1 MNNPIPWQA
10 ATLVVNTRSR
20 RGARLFR
27 EASDRLRA
35 EGIDLVHAIAEAHP
49 ARMRGQVERA
59 VEAGADLI
67 IVGGGDGSIS
77 GTIGALLGSDCTF
90 APLPLGTANSFART
104 LGIGTDLQ
112 DAVAAITGGQTRK
125 VDLGE
130 IDGRMFANSASIG
143 LSPIIGETIPSRLKR
158 YLGRLGYLLWGIG
171 TMLRFRPFRVT
182 IDCDGQVRTCWA
194 TEVRML
200 NGCFAG
206 GIQLTD
212 DASLGNGRIVV
223 QIVTGKSKLRL
234 AADWY
239 LRIVGLADAAE
250 GVEELEG
257 RQIQIRTSPP
267 QMVSLDGEVQ
277 ARTPVQLKVHHAAV
291 KVVIPAGQDSA
302 DLSLPPRKRAAP
314 VTGP

>member
-1 MNNPIPWQA
+1 MNSPAPWQA

-27 EASDRLRA
+27 EANDRLRA
-35 EGIDLVHAIAEAHP
+35 EGVHLTHAIAETRP
-49 ARMRGQVERA
+49 ARMRGHVERA
-59 VEAGADLI
+59 VDGGADLI
-67 IVGGGDGSIS
+67 IVGGGDGSIA
-77 GTIGALLGSDCTF
+77 GTIGALVGSDCTF

-104 LGIGTDLQ
+104 LGIGTELEE
-112 DAVAAITGGQTRK
+112 AVAAITGGRTRK

-143 LSPIIGETIPSRLKR
+143 LSPIIGETIPTRLKR
-158 YLGRLGYLLWGIG
+158 YFGRLGYLLWGIG
-171 TMLRFRPFRVT
+171 TMLRYRPFHVT
-182 IDCDGQVRTCWA
+182 IECDGQARACWA

-206 GIQLTD
+206 GIQLT
-212 DASLGNGRIVV
+212 AEANLGNGRIVV

-239 LRIVGLADAAE
+239 LRIVGLAGAAR

-257 RQIQIRTSPP
+257 RQVQIDTSPP
-267 QMVSLDGEVQ
+267 QMVSLDGEVL
-277 ARTPVQLKVHHAAV
+277 ARTPVQLKVHPAAV
-291 KVVIPAGQDSA
+291 RVVIPTIGTAEA
-302 DLSLPPRKRAAP
+302 YCRRL
-314 VTGP
+314 